1 MLYFIQAISRMG
13 SHLNM
18 PSLKVSQEYRDNF
31 MDADFMFKY
40 QPVFDPASLKLVPLT
55 SVPEDDENYKKFSAL
70 IAENSLSPEQV
81 CHLAYGNLDPFTLR
95 QLDDWV
101 PGQSNVRINFD

>member
-1 MLYFIQAISRMG
+1 MG

-18 PSLKVSQEYRDNF
+18 PSLKVSQEYRDSF

-40 QPVFDPASLKLVPLT
+40 QPVFDPANRKLVPLT
-55 SVPEDDENYKKFSAL
+55 SAPEDDENYKKFSEL
-70 IAENSLSPEQV
+70 IAVNNLSSEQV

-95 QLDDWV
+95 LLDDWV
-101 PGQSNVRINFD
+101 PGRPNVRKLLFFFF